1 MFRKI
6 KSNISIVILIL
17 FLSVTPV
24 AYAADTI
31 SKYEQELEAVK
42 QEQQENAKN
51 LTGIER

>member
-6 KSNISIVILIL
+6 KSNILIVIMIL
-17 FLSVTPV
+17 FLSVINLV
-24 AYAADTI
+24 YAADTI

-51 LTGIER
+51 MDIVF